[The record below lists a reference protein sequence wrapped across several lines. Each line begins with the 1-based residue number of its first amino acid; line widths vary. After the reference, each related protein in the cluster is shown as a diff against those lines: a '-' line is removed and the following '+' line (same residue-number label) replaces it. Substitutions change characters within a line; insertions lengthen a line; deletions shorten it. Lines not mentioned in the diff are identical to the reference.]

1 MEALFSELT
10 AETNAR
16 ATRQPPAEEPRFGAY
31 GRASEPPP
39 RNGRAHPV
47 AGPVDELFGPM
58 VDLPAEEES
67 EATPIYEAVA
77 SVWFRDEAADVSAAD
92 WESPGDR
99 EWRAAAE
106 RANQQ
111 PEDVTFTAGGLP
123 RRRAGRAAG
132 ATPPVRRRRRRRR
145 EAVAAPTPGP
155 PPPHRPTAFPT
166 GSASGWP
173 PTSAGCARAG
183 TAPSRST
190 RAIPPPGSGLL
201 LVVPNLPVVAPRG

>member
-31 GRASEPPP
+31 GRVSEPA

-47 AGPVDELFGPM
+47 DEPVDELFGPL

-123 RRRAGRAAG
+123 RRRAGARLVPPRLSDGGAGDGAGRGGAHARPARRRRTGRPRSRPGPRAAG
-132 ATPPVRRRRRRRR
+132 HLPAR
-145 EAVAAPTPGP
+145 AAPGQAP
-155 PPPHRPTAFPT
+155 R
-166 GSASGWP
+166 
-173 PTSAGCARAG
+173 RAD
-183 TAPSRST
+183 ST